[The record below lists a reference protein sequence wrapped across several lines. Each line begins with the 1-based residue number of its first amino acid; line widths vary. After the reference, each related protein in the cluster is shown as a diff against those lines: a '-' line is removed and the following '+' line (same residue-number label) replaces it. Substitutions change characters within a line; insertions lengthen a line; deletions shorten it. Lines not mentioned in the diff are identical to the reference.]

1 MLLLHDWRWLEEG
14 TGEDLSDFVDIQ
26 RATAVPPSAD
36 LDVSDPFQRFA
47 HTFGL
52 KRLARI
58 GAEVSQDFGR
68 CQVGAIAVGGRQL
81 EAAQQELHLRSLHL
95 ERLTFAV

>member
-1 MLLLHDWRWLEEG
+1 MKEG

-36 LDVSDPFQRFA
+36 LDVSDPIQGLS

-52 KRLARI
+52 KRLARV

-68 CQVGAIAVGGRQL
+68 CQAGAITVGGRQL
-81 EAAQQELHLRSLHL
+81 EAA
-95 ERLTFAV
+95 